1 MFGSQIF
8 SSQNVKSRQT
18 GFAAICT
25 AVFLSTVTGAFAQKV
40 DYDKIENFLALVR
53 ALNEDVAAVLEQPR
67 YAEARAIAEKAA
79 AGDMESQLRLAGCFS
94 NEKEICDLPF
104 KKYYELKNLIQD
116 KAESAWW
123 ALQAARQ
130 GSPFAHAFLADKF
143 AYEIE
148 VEEVFPTSENLRR
161 IQKIEQRIAK
171 NPQYVLDERE
181 QLVQALSLYGE
192 ARRLGFPVTDFVMG
206 RVKWD
211 IDRLDLRKAEGAIA
225 NRKFD
230 EAMNRVQQNPD
241 PVALYNLAM
250 LYRHGHKYD
259 EAPHPVIPPEKLRS
273 RDRTAWPDKV
283 IGKPRDVIAA
293 QLFSQAAR
301 LDHPAAQY
309 ELGMMFYFGSGVKED
324 RKAAMNL
331 LSLAGLAGNA
341 DAEKVLNNELRRAE
355 AREQRA
361 KARAALVEAGILLLR
376 KIGDQAA
383 FTAKVAPS
391 VFGND
396 TSSDQLNSTWGHI
409 GAAQLNIP
417 SLNR

>member
-1 MFGSQIF
+1 MFGSQTF
-8 SSQNVKSRQT
+8 ASSSPKGTRT

-25 AVFLSTVTGAFAQKV
+25 AFFLVSTMNGYAQQV
-40 DYDKIENFLALVR
+40 DYDKIENFLGLVR
-53 ALNEDVAAVLEQPR
+53 APKADVEAVLAQPR
-67 YAEARAIAEKAA
+67 YAEVRAIAQRAA
-79 AGDMESQLRLAGCFS
+79 AGDAESQLRLAGCFS

-104 KKYYELKNLIQD
+104 KKYYELNDVIQE

-130 GSPFAHAFLADKF
+130 GSAVAHAFLGDKF
-143 AYEIE
+143 AYGIKI
-148 VEEVFPTSENLRR
+148 EEVVPTSENLRR
-161 IQKIEQRIAK
+161 LEEIEQRVSQ
-171 NPQYVLDERE
+171 NPQFVLGERE
-181 QLVQALSLYGE
+181 QLVQALSLYDE

-206 RVKWD
+206 GIKWD
-211 IDRLDLRKAEGAIA
+211 IDRLDLRRAETVIA

-241 PVALYNLAM
+241 AAALYDLAM

-273 RDRTAWPDKV
+273 RDRTAWPDQT

-309 ELGMMFYFGSGVKED
+309 ELGMMFYFGSGVDED

-361 KARAALVEAGILLLR
+361 KARAALVEAGILVLQ
-376 KIGDQAA
+376 KIGEQAA

-409 GAAQLNIP
+409 GAAQLTIP